1 MCTLEVI
8 KLSLL
13 CIYIKGCVQGYGK
26 YDDLTSS
33 GIDPRE
39 LFDDMEDTEIP
50 NVTTTNVVMD
60 ECSDIIEAANQQHF
74 GSSDHIHL
82 LPMGKARRHSEL
94 SNSEDDPVPTF
105 SQLLDGGS
113 VYTRPSLFSLISMP
127 GEVKNNR
134 RLNVVCISVTICPFV
149 LPL

>member
-1 MCTLEVI
+1 MLGVV
-8 KLSLL
+8 KLLL
-13 CIYIKGCVQGYGK
+13 LHIYIKGCVQGYGK

-39 LFDDMEDTEIP
+39 LFDDIEDIEIP
-50 NVTTTNVVMD
+50 NVTTTNVVTD
-60 ECSDIIEAANQQHF
+60 ECSDIIEAANQQGF

-82 LPMGKARRHSEL
+82 LPMGKTRRHLES
-94 SNSEDDPVPTF
+94 SNSENDPVPTF

-127 GEVKNNR
+127 GEVENNAR
-134 RLNVVCISVTICPFV
+134 FNVVCI
-149 LPL
+149 